1 MTTVGAARIG
11 ISGIGSIGGQHARA
25 FAALGAEVVL
35 WDPVAG
41 PEQVLER
48 AGVEAEVVATLDELV
63 ERVDGVVVA
72 APDEH
77 HVAQLRLARAAGRP
91 TLVEKPLAA
100 SPEELVGLPG
110 DDDAVL
116 VGYVLHHHE
125 SMQRAAQ
132 LLGDG
137 AVGTLV
143 SFSATVG
150 AWETI
155 ALARHRFGDGA
166 EGRLYVDYSHEW
178 DYVRWFAG
186 PVAGCVAVAGR
197 RGDRPVTPSPN
208 VVDALLV
215 TESGVSGSVHLD
227 YVQDPSRREITLVG
241 DRGTIRVTPSLGE
254 VRLERPGRDAVEE
267 RFADPRERGLARQA
281 AHFLHVV
288 RGEARPAVTI
298 ADGRAAVEVAAAVR
312 RSAESG
318 TWAWLHPTTDQLRG
332 AITHD

>member
-1 MTTVGAARIG
+1 
-11 ISGIGSIGGQHARA
+11 
-25 FAALGAEVVL
+25 
-35 WDPVAG
+35 
-41 PEQVLER
+41 
-48 AGVEAEVVATLDELV
+48 
-63 ERVDGVVVA
+63 
-72 APDEH
+72 
-77 HVAQLRLARAAGRP
+77 
-91 TLVEKPLAA
+91 
-100 SPEELVGLPG
+100 
-110 DDDAVL
+110 
-116 VGYVLHHHE
+116 
-125 SMQRAAQ
+125 
-132 LLGDG
+132 
-137 AVGTLV
+137 
-143 SFSATVG
+143 
-150 AWETI
+150 
-155 ALARHRFGDGA
+155 LARHRFGDGA

-241 DRGTIRVTPSLGE
+241 DRGTVRVTPSLGE
-254 VRLERPGRDAVEE
+254 VWLERPGQDAVEE
-267 RFADPRERGLARQA
+267 RFADPRERGLVRQA

-318 TWAWLHPTTDQLRG
+318 TWAWLHPATDQLRG